1 MKDTLPLPFFLNMNK
16 LEVTSGSHNS
26 PKESNT
32 LGRSGGLGNA
42 LPGNKREIGAFK
54 ELLVLGWLF
63 TKRPGVQGTTSE
75 RKIQGRRSSTGSAVQ
90 IPAPPPWLWD
100 PGRIV
105 PPLQA
110 SASSTQKRRDKYLP
124 TCRIFTTIS
133 DDVCHVWHIVGT
145 QEMVTTDRERGIY
158 DSERT

>member
-1 MKDTLPLPFFLNMNK
+1 MNQ
-16 LEVTSGSHNS
+16 LEATAGSHHL

-32 LGRSGGLGNA
+32 LGRSGGLGNV
-42 LPGNKREIGAFK
+42 LPGNKREIRAFK
-54 ELLVLGWLF
+54 ELLVLCWLF
-63 TKRPGVQGTTSE
+63 TKRPGVRGTTSE

-90 IPAPPPWLWD
+90 VQIPAPPPWLWD
-100 PGRIV
+100 PGRIA

-133 DDVCHVWHIVGT
+133 DDVRRVWHIVGT